1 MPHAQVLDPLRFPL
15 HGSRLIEASAGT
27 GKTFTI
33 AALYVRL
40 VLGHGADNAF
50 PEPLL
55 PPRILVVTFTEAATK
70 ELRERIHA
78 RLMEA
83 ARVFRDPA
91 ERSLDPFLSAL
102 LADHPDAA
110 GRALAARRL
119 EQAAQW
125 MDEAAVSTIHSWCY
139 RVLRE
144 HAFDSGSLFTQNLAT
159 DQAEL
164 LAEAVRDYWRTV
176 VYPREP
182 VGLGLLRNVLG
193 DGPEALRPILL
204 RLLAGDPP
212 QDEPGCLDGILAA
225 RVALLER
232 LKAPWRDEFDALAD
246 QFRQGLLPVLN
257 GNKYRNPERLL
268 ACMRQWA
275 LDPARIR
282 PDPPGSQ
289 DPLEQLSRSGMAARL
304 KKGGNLPDDL
314 HPAFG
319 LLEQAHDLDRD
330 LGAEVLGHAAAW
342 VHHRFRQAQ
351 GRLAQLGFDDLLTRL
366 RDALEGAGGDR
377 LADTLRRQ
385 FPVALIDEF
394 QDTDPVQY
402 RIFERVYDLEAGTP
416 DAGLFLIGDPKQSI
430 YAFRGADIHTYLK
443 ARLATHGRH
452 YTLGVNFRSTV
463 AAVAGFN
470 RLFALGERQHP
481 RGAFLFRPGPTSDNP
496 VPFLPVQARGHE
508 TALQVDGR
516 PQPALTLWHLEGD
529 NPLGR
534 QAYIDTM
541 AVRCAGAMADLLA
554 AARAGRAGFIDPSDP
569 DNPIFTPLKPRD
581 MAVLVRDRG
590 EAHGIQA
597 ALRAQQIRSVYLSD
611 RESVY
616 LSPEADDLL
625 RWLRACAEPESD
637 RLLRAA
643 LATPVLDLSF
653 SALEAL
659 NQDELHWERMVE
671 QFRGYRRCW
680 RNQGVLPM
688 LRHLMHDF
696 ELPRRLFGRPFG
708 ERRLTNLLHL
718 SELLQSAATEL
729 EGEHALIRHLV
740 EHRQAARQAGDEQI
754 LRLES
759 DEDLVKVVTIHKSK
773 GLQYPLVF
781 LPFIAGYRPGNGG
794 KPPLIY
800 RDGTGQR
807 VVSFTPDEDDQARAD
822 EARLAEDVRLLYVA
836 MTRACHACWLGVASV
851 KDRSKDGGFHRSA
864 LGSLLG
870 GGKPISPAALR
881 ERLDAL
887 CADALC
893 ADAPP
898 PSALA
903 VTHCPSIDPV
913 IQVIPAPPEP
923 ETGPCIPGQTPPTAS
938 YGLARRPLR
947 PAREHWW
954 IASYSALRAVGRDH
968 PAAQRPDPESAQE
981 ERLREAVDDAGTQ
994 PAAFPS
1000 PDASSTAQSASLVVA
1015 PPADFPRGPEPGTFL
1030 HGLLEWMARAGFE
1043 TLARDPSPL
1052 RELVAR
1058 RCHHRGW
1065 DHWIDPLYQ
1074 WLQALLQMPLHW
1086 EGGGTPLVLG
1096 RLATCQAE
1104 MDFWFQAG
1112 HVDTLTLDRLVTAHT
1127 LDGRPRPALLP
1138 DTLNGM
1144 MMGFIDLVFEHQGRY
1159 YVADYKSNW
1168 LGDMPG
1174 AYRAEALVTAV
1185 VARRYDLQY
1194 SLYCLAL
1201 HRLLRARLPDY
1212 DYERHMGGALIF
1224 FLRGL
1229 DLDGGGIHF
1238 ERPGAGFMHA
1248 LDGLFAQREQI

>member
-1 MPHAQVLDPLRFPL
+1 MSHVRVLDPLHFPL

-40 VLGHGADNAF
+40 VLGHGGANAF

-55 PPRILVVTFTEAATK
+55 PPRILVVTFTDAATR

-83 ARVFRDPA
+83 ARVFRDPLGQSPDA
-91 ERSLDPFLSAL
+91 FLSAL

-110 GRALAARRL
+110 ERAQAARRL

-125 MDEAAVSTIHSWCY
+125 MDEAAVSTIHGWCY
-139 RVLRE
+139 RALRE

-159 DQAEL
+159 DQSEL

-176 VYPREP
+176 VYPR
-182 VGLGLLRNVLG
+182 GAADFGLLRQVLG
-193 DGPEALRPILL
+193 DGPEALLPILS

-212 QDEPGCLDGILAA
+212 QDEPGCLDGILAT
-225 RVALLER
+225 RVSLLER
-232 LKAPWRDEFDALAD
+232 LKAPWRDEFDTLAD
-246 QFRQGLLPVLN
+246 QFRHGLLPVLN
-257 GNKYRNPERLL
+257 GNKYRNSDRLL

-275 LDPARIR
+275 QEPSRLR
-282 PDPPGSQ
+282 PEPPGSQ
-289 DPLEQLSRSGMAARL
+289 DPLEQLSRSGMNARL
-304 KKGGNLPDDL
+304 KKGGSLPANL
-314 HPAFG
+314 HPAFE
-319 LLEQAHDLDRD
+319 LLEQADELDRD
-330 LGAEVLGHAAAW
+330 LAAEVLGHAAAW
-342 VHHRFRQAQ
+342 VQRRFRQAQ
-351 GRLAQLGFDDLLTRL
+351 RRRAQLGFDDLLTCL
-366 RDALEGAGGDR
+366 RDALDGPNGDR
-377 LADTLRRQ
+377 LAVTLRRQ

-402 RIFERVYDLEAGTP
+402 RIFERVYDLAAGTP

-443 ARLATHGRH
+443 ARLATRGRH
-452 YTLGVNFRSTV
+452 YTLGVNYRSTE

-470 RLFALGERQHP
+470 RLFALGEREHP
-481 RGAFLFRPGPTSDNP
+481 RGAFLFRPDRTADNP
-496 VPFLPVQARGHE
+496 VPFLPVRSRGRD
-508 TALQVDGR
+508 TRLQVQGQL
-516 PQPALTLWHLEGD
+516 QPALTLWHLEGD
-529 NPLGR
+529 DTLGR
-534 QAYIDTM
+534 QAYMDTM

-554 AARAGRAGFIDPSDP
+554 AGRTGRAGFSRPDDP
-569 DNPIFTPLKPRD
+569 DNPGFTPLKPRD

-590 EAHGIQA
+590 EANLIQA
-597 ALRAQQIRSVYLSD
+597 ALRAHQIRSVYLSD

-616 LSPEADDLL
+616 LSPEAGDLL

-643 LATPVLDLSF
+643 LATPLLDLS
-653 SALEAL
+653 LTELDAL
-659 NQDELHWERMVE
+659 NQDELHWERRVE
-671 QFRGYRRCW
+671 QFRGYRRYW
-680 RNQGVLPM
+680 RSQGVLPM

-696 ELPRRLFGRPFG
+696 ELPRRLFSQPFG

-718 SELLQSAATEL
+718 SELLQAAATEL

-740 EHRQAARQAGDEQI
+740 EHRQANRQAGDEQI

-800 RDGTGQR
+800 RDGSGRR
-807 VVSFTPDEDDQARAD
+807 VVSFTPSPENLERAD

-836 MTRACHACWLGVASV
+836 VTRACHACWLGVAPV
-851 KDRSKDGGFHRSA
+851 KDRSRDGGFHRSA

-870 GGKPISPAALR
+870 GGKPVAPAELRARLEALR
-881 ERLDAL
+881 
-887 CADALC
+887 ADDLLPT
-893 ADAPP
+893 DMSSVQVPP
-898 PSALA
+898 
-903 VTHCPSIDPV
+903 IDEV
-913 IQVIPAPPEP
+913 IRIMPAPPVP
-923 ETGPCIPGQTPPTAS
+923 VIAPGLPDRAPVTA
-938 YGLARRPLR
+938 GTRPARRPLR

-954 IASYSALRAVGRDH
+954 IASYSALRLVGQDH
-968 PAAQRPDPESAQE
+968 PVPRPDPESAQE
-981 ERLREAVDDAGTQ
+981 ERLREAVDEAGSL
-994 PAAFPS
+994 PAAPPARNDADTPAMTQSPS
-1000 PDASSTAQSASLVVA
+1000 PVVA

-1030 HGLLEWMARAGFE
+1030 HGLLEWMARTGFE
-1043 TLARDPSPL
+1043 TLARDPAPL

-1065 DHWIDPLYQ
+1065 EHWIDPIDQ
-1074 WLQALLQMPLHW
+1074 WLRDLLRLPLQW
-1086 EGGGTPLVLG
+1086 EPGGAPLVLG
-1096 RLATCQAE
+1096 QLAYCQAE

-1112 HVDTLTLDRLVTAHT
+1112 QVDTRSLDRLVTRHT

-1144 MMGFIDLVFEHQGRY
+1144 MKGFIDLVFEHQGRY

-1168 LGDMPG
+1168 LGDTAG
-1174 AYRAEALVTAV
+1174 AYGPEALASAAA
-1185 VARRYDLQY
+1185 ARRYDLQY

-1212 DYERHMGGALIF
+1212 AYERHMGGALIF

-1229 DLDGGGIHF
+1229 DADGGGIHF
-1238 ERPGAGFMHA
+1238 ERPDADFMDA
-1248 LDGLFAQREQI
+1248 LDGLFARREQP